1 MVISSFRRLTAFLS
15 RSGAQ
20 AAPAPAREE
29 VCGVEVTRE
38 TVLRKSQELWPHGEA
53 GEVLA
58 ELADIPES
66 LRTQLAVLWR
76 SQGSLEDLKRW
87 AGIARK
93 DRRDV
98 LMSAEYPPEEWNR
111 TPEVEMQLGRIRGE
125 HLRRYRAWLRR

>member
-1 MVISSFRRLTAFLS
+1 MLNSLFRRLIAFLGPDETQTS
-15 RSGAQ
+15 P
-20 AAPAPAREE
+20 PAAREE

-38 TVLRKSQELWPHGEA
+38 TVFRKSQELWPQGEA
-53 GEVLA
+53 QGVLA
-58 ELADIPES
+58 DLADIPES
-66 LRTQLAVLWR
+66 LRVQLAVLWL

-87 AGIARK
+87 SGIARK

-111 TPEVEMQLGRIRGE
+111 TPEVEKELGKIRGE